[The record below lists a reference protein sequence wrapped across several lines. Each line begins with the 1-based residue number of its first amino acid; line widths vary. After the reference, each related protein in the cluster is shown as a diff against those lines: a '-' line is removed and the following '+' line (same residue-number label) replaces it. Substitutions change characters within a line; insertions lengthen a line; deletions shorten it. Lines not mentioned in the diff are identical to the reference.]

1 MTDPHPSHSDTVGP
15 VLVPDDDAEDL
26 YERAPCGY
34 LSTTRTGTIVR
45 VNQTLLDWLGLEQE
59 DLLGKPF
66 TDLLSAGGRIYHE
79 THYRPMLSLHGT
91 VREIA
96 LDFVRKDASR
106 LPVLVNSRVVVPSD
120 GGEEVIRTS
129 ILDAT
134 HRREYEQELLR
145 ARRRAEAS
153 EARSAELARTLQ
165 SSLIPP
171 NLPVIDGVELGA
183 TYRPAGDGAQVGG
196 DFYDVFETDRHDW
209 IVVVGDVRG
218 KGARAAT
225 ITALVR
231 YSVRAAAIRQHRPSR
246 ILADLNA
253 VLLHHETERFCTVV
267 CCRVRLED
275 DGTVRVTMASGGH
288 PPAVFVGPE
297 TAEPVDVTG
306 TLIGVVDEPSL
317 TDVEIRLGPG
327 EGLFCYTDGLTE
339 ARRGRE
345 MLGMEGLLDLLFT
358 HRALPASELTDAVVT
373 DVMTYQGS
381 RPRDDIAAVHIRVPD
396 LGAPLPHASAVEGR
410 SGEAGEPGE

>member
-1 MTDPHPSHSDTVGP
+1 MTDHPSPSSELVGP

-45 VNQTLLDWLGLEQE
+45 VNATLLDWLGLERE

-66 TDLLSAGGRIYHE
+66 TELLSAGGRIYHE

-96 LDFVRKDASR
+96 LDFVCKDASR
-106 LPVLVNSRVVVPSD
+106 LPVLVNSRVIVPAD

-129 ILDAT
+129 VLDAT

-145 ARRRAEAS
+145 ARRRAEES
-153 EARSAELARTLQ
+153 EAKSAELARTLQ

-171 NLPVIDGVELGA
+171 ALPTIEGVELGA

-196 DFYDVFETDRHDW
+196 DFYDVFETERHDW

-218 KGARAAT
+218 KGAQAAT

-231 YSVRAAAIRQHRPSR
+231 HSIRAAAIRQHRPSD

-253 VLLHHETERFCTVV
+253 VLLRHETERFCTVV

-275 DGTVRVTMASGGH
+275 DGTLRVTLASGGH
-288 PPAVFVGPE
+288 PPAVLVGPDR
-297 TAEPVDVTG
+297 AEPVDGTG
-306 TLIGVVDEPSL
+306 TLIGVVEEPSL
-317 TDVEIRLGPG
+317 TDVEVRLGPG

-339 ARRGRE
+339 ARRGQQ
-345 MLGMEGLLDLLFT
+345 MLGMDGLVDLLFG
-358 HRALPASELTDAVVT
+358 HRGLPASELTDAVVA
-373 DVMTYQGS
+373 DVMRYQGS

-396 LGAPLPHASAVEGR
+396 VVADTTTAPAVGDG
-410 SGEAGEPGE
+410 SGQAGEPGE

>member
-1 MTDPHPSHSDTVGP
+1 VTDSQSSRSDGVGP

-45 VNQTLLDWLGLEQE
+45 VNQTLLEWLGAERE

-96 LDFVRKDASR
+96 LDFVRQDATR
-106 LPVLVNSRVVVPSD
+106 LPVLVNSRVVVPAD

-129 ILDAT
+129 VLDAT

-145 ARRRAEAS
+145 ARRRAEES

-171 NLPVIDGVELGA
+171 GLPAIDGVELGA

-196 DFYDVFETDRHDW
+196 DFYDVFETERHDW

-231 YSVRAAAIRQHRPSR
+231 YSIRAAAIRQQRPSA

-253 VLLHHETERFCTVV
+253 VLLRHETERFCTVV
-267 CCRVRLED
+267 CCRVRVED
-275 DGTVRVTMASGGH
+275 DGTVRVTIASGGH
-288 PPAVFVGPE
+288 PPAVLVGPE
-297 TAEPVDVTG
+297 RAEPVDVTG
-306 TLIGVVDEPSL
+306 TLIGVVEEPSL
-317 TDVEIRLGPG
+317 TDVEVRLGPG
-327 EGLFCYTDGLTE
+327 DGLFCYTDGLTE
-339 ARRGRE
+339 ARRGRS
-345 MLGMEGLLDLLFT
+345 MLGVEGLLDLLFT
-358 HRALPASELTDAVVT
+358 HRALPAAELTDAVVD
-373 DVMTYQGS
+373 DVMAYQGS
-381 RPRDDIAAVHIRVPD
+381 RPRDDIAAVHIRVPT
-396 LGAPLPHASAVEGR
+396 APPHTA
-410 SGEAGEPGE
+410 